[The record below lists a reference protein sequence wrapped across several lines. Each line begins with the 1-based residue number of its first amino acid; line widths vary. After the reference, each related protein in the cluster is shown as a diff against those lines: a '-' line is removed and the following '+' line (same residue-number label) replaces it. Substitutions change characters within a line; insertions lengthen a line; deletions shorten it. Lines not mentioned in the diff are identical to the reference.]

1 MANSDQQQNQFRL
14 RELLT
19 TQTDKWLLSWL
30 LGVITALSVIGL
42 LMMSGWFIS
51 VAAVAGIVALGSHSF
66 NYMVPAAIIRV
77 FAMLR
82 TAGRYG
88 EMMISHHAVFGL
100 LQQLRVRFFERFAH
114 LPLNTL
120 SNTLQSAHAMHRL
133 THDIDLL
140 DEFPLRM
147 VSPWLIAISA
157 VLMVAGLIVAWLG
170 QPIIA
175 FGLVVICLGMP
186 LVLSLWGKHIAKEQQ
201 ILSENRRVS
210 LLNPLTALTHL
221 LIWQKW
227 HSQLQAFAKNDD
239 DYLALQRRT
248 YHAQS
253 LTALVFHWFIASIL
267 VILLWQFNQNT
278 AITTVTVMLALVLGV
293 MGVADLVLPLIANY
307 LALGNSMTAKNKLNN
322 LLDNANVTQPS
333 KTYQELMFD
342 KPLSLSV
349 QNLDAKMPQ
358 AIVGIK
364 NFNMTVT
371 QGQPMLITGR
381 SGAGKSTL
389 LQVLAHELV
398 PQQGVI
404 TLNGQNWLAIDSKQ
418 HPNLFGYLGQQIDI
432 FDQTLASNLRLGKA
446 SASDDELWQV
456 LDMVGLK
463 SWAMSQLDGLNT
475 TLGEYG
481 QAISGGQ
488 ARRIALARLLLTP
501 KAILLLDE
509 PFAGLDKVSR
519 DKLWQNLIHHQQ
531 NGLLIIVTHHV
542 WQAVDEMDIIRLP
555 EPEILG

>member
-253 LTALVFHWFIASIL
+253 LTALVFHWLIASIL

-278 AITTVTVMLALVLGV
+278 AITTVPVMLALVLGV

-418 HPNLFGYLGQQIDI
+418 YPNLFGYLGQQIDI

-509 PFAGLDKVSR
+509 PFAGLDKVRR

>member
-100 LQQLRVRFFERFAH
+100 LQQLRVRFFERFSH

>member
-404 TLNGQNWLAIDSKQ
+404 DSKQ

>member
-1 MANSDQQQNQFRL
+1 
-14 RELLT
+14 
-19 TQTDKWLLSWL
+19 
-30 LGVITALSVIGL
+30 
-42 LMMSGWFIS
+42 
-51 VAAVAGIVALGSHSF
+51 
-66 NYMVPAAIIRV
+66 
-77 FAMLR
+77 
-82 TAGRYG
+82 
-88 EMMISHHAVFGL
+88 
-100 LQQLRVRFFERFAH
+100 
-114 LPLNTL
+114 
-120 SNTLQSAHAMHRL
+120 
-133 THDIDLL
+133 
-140 DEFPLRM
+140 
-147 VSPWLIAISA
+147 
-157 VLMVAGLIVAWLG
+157 MVAGLIVAWLG

-371 QGQPMLITGR
+371 QGQPMLITGVR
-381 SGAGKSTL
+381 ER
-389 LQVLAHELV
+389 V
-398 PQQGVI
+398 
-404 TLNGQNWLAIDSKQ
+404 
-418 HPNLFGYLGQQIDI
+418 
-432 FDQTLASNLRLGKA
+432 NLRCYKCWLTNLCHSKVLSRLMGKI
-446 SASDDELWQV
+446 
-456 LDMVGLK
+456 G
-463 SWAMSQLDGLNT
+463 
-475 TLGEYG
+475 
-481 QAISGGQ
+481 
-488 ARRIALARLLLTP
+488 
-501 KAILLLDE
+501 
-509 PFAGLDKVSR
+509 
-519 DKLWQNLIHHQQ
+519 
-531 NGLLIIVTHHV
+531 
-542 WQAVDEMDIIRLP
+542 
-555 EPEILG
+555 

>member
-100 LQQLRVRFFERFAH
+100 LQQLRVRFFERFSH

-253 LTALVFHWFIASIL
+253 LTALVFHWLIASIL

-278 AITTVTVMLALVLGV
+278 AITTVPVMLALVLGV

-418 HPNLFGYLGQQIDI
+418 HPNLFGYLSQQIDI

-519 DKLWQNLIHHQQ
+519 NKLWQNLIHHQQ